1 MRPEEY
7 AQYLTIFQKF
17 LNYFPDEKKQIAGL
31 QAKFSEEKCYLT
43 EEDIVGNMK
52 NVFGYTQPY
61 FGKLLYLLLSG
72 GYDKMKISMSTFI
85 KEFMIF
91 RKEDVHYI
99 YNTLAF
105 KLFDI
110 DRDGILNIM
119 NLLHLQINLPY
130 TSLVGQEIFK

>member
-52 NVFGYTQPY
+52 NVFG
-61 FGKLLYLLLSG
+61 
-72 GYDKMKISMSTFI
+72 
-85 KEFMIF
+85 
-91 RKEDVHYI
+91 
-99 YNTLAF
+99 
-105 KLFDI
+105 
-110 DRDGILNIM
+110 
-119 NLLHLQINLPY
+119 
-130 TSLVGQEIFK
+130 